1 MKLKKYLKEQCPLQT
16 QYGEMIGQGGFGNNT
31 EYEIGA
37 SRMAEAAH
45 CILGS
50 LAKLN
55 NNTPFWVE
63 KDHVKEEFGII
74 EKGAREYGKD
84 LYIDP
89 NRMDMNSS
97 YVQDTIKS
105 VKRNSPILRSSAES
119 AMRRLDKKL
128 PKEIKRLAEETYK
141 FLIELA
147 VQLLGSINI
156 AEKEGSFG
164 KTYNA
169 YSTKFLQGR
178 IRSLKK
184 VYNDFMK
191 LPDNG
196 MMENPYA
203 KT

>member
-1 MKLKKYLKEQCPLQT
+1 MKFKNYLNEQCPLQT
-16 QYGEMIGQGGFGNNT
+16 QYGEMLGQGGFGNNT

-37 SRMAEAAH
+37 ARMAEAAH

-55 NNTPFWVE
+55 SDTHFWVE
-63 KDHVKEEFGII
+63 KDHIKEEFGII

-89 NRMDMNSS
+89 RRMDMNNS
-97 YVQDTIKS
+97 YTQDTIKS
-105 VKRNSPILRSSAES
+105 VKKNAPKLRSSAES
-119 AMRRLDKKL
+119 AMRRLDKNL

-164 KTYNA
+164 ETYNA

-184 VYNDFMK
+184 AYNDFMR
-191 LPDNG
+191 LPDEG
-196 MMENPYA
+196 KMDNPYA
-203 KT
+203 T